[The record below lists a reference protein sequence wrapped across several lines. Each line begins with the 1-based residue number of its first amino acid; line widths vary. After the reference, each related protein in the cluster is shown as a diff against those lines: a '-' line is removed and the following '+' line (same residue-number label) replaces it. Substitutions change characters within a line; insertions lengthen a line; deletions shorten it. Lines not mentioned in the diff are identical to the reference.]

1 MKTVSTKVDSQVY
14 QQLLESCGKS
24 NCSVSEK
31 IRRLLEDSLKQTN
44 NLNHNSTDASKDFTV
59 KVNILPEL
67 SHDIKTESNYVIVN
81 GQYFKKC
88 EPLPKATNVR
98 IIT

>member
-31 IRRLLEDSLKQTN
+31 IRSLLEDSLKQTDA
-44 NLNHNSTDASKDFTV
+44 NHNSTDTNSKDFTV
-59 KVNILPEL
+59 KVNIIPEL
-67 SHDIKTESNYVIVN
+67 IHSIKTESEYAIVN
-81 GQYFKKC
+81 GQYFKRC
-88 EPLPKATNVR
+88 EPLQKAKNVR
-98 IIT
+98 IIA

>member
-31 IRRLLEDSLKQTN
+31 IRNLIECSLELKVDEPSQKN
-44 NLNHNSTDASKDFTV
+44 PEMPVIKLDECPIIPELNHN
-59 KVNILPEL
+59 
-67 SHDIKTESNYVIVN
+67 IKTSCEYVIVN

-88 EPLPKATNVR
+88 DPLPKVE
-98 IIT
+98 ITLD